1 MARTAIHCVIHGK
14 VQGVWYR
21 AWTEKIALSKS
32 LDGWVRNLPDGTV
45 EALFAGEETAVADML
60 AACRNGPPLSRVTDI
75 DSIPADDP
83 GSTGFS
89 VR

>member
-1 MARTAIHCVIHGK
+1 MARTAIHCIIHGK

-21 AWTEKIALSKS
+21 AWTQQTAASKS

-45 EALFAGEETAVADML
+45 EAVFAGEETAVADML
-60 AACRNGPPLSRVTDI
+60 EACRKGPPLSRVTGI
-75 DSIPADDP
+75 DQEPAEDP
-83 GSTGFS
+83 GTAGFE